1 MKRWI
6 RFLLMIVIGG
16 AIGAAYGWLISPV
29 KYVDTSPATLRIDF
43 KTDVVLMTA
52 EAYRSEG
59 DLGAA
64 VQRLSVLGVAAPTE
78 QVRQAISFAQQQGYN
93 ENDIQRMTTL
103 LNDLERQGTEQ
114 QPEPPAGASQP

>member
-1 MKRWI
+1 MKRWF
-6 RFLLMIVIGG
+6 RFLLMIAIGG

-59 DLGAA
+59 DLSAA
-64 VQRLSVLGVAAPTE
+64 VQRLAVLGAPAPAE
-78 QVRQAISFAQQQGYN
+78 QVRQAINFAQQQGYN

-103 LNDLERQGTEQ
+103 LNDLERQGGEQ
-114 QPEPPAGASQP
+114 PSAPPAGASQP